1 MEYIHYYTNA
11 ATLFRILDG
20 MRIKLSYLSK
30 STDLV
35 ERKYYMNIFDPQN
48 GVGESEAISEADQFR
63 YVCFCQES
71 SNNSYFSKDG
81 ASYINMWDYY
91 ADRHKGA
98 CIRIDYKKFIQKN
111 NFLMEIPIDYSY
123 SKDEYFQKGLSIQEL
138 MSFKDKIWSGENE
151 IRFIRKRGNLE
162 DYCTIRGCIDK
173 IFLGVD
179 FDKEYGF
186 NDVKINNLKTL
197 CDLVKRKKDIDPHWF
212 SKLMLL
218 ENGNLFLS
226 DNGALLWHK
235 MMKLGVDM

>member
-1 MEYIHYYTNA
+1 MSQFDDLEKLGELKKKGILTDKEFQIQKERLLNSPIEYDKPH
-11 ATLFRILDG
+11 
-20 MRIKLSYLSK
+20 K
-30 STDLV
+30 
-35 ERKYYMNIFDPQN
+35 
-48 GVGESEAISEADQFR
+48 
-63 YVCFCQES
+63 
-71 SNNSYFSKDG
+71 
-81 ASYINMWDYY
+81 NMWDYY

-123 SKDEYFQKGLSIQEL
+123 SKDEYFQEGLSIQEL

-218 ENGNLFLS
+218 ENGNLSLS
-226 DNGALLWHK
+226 DNGALLWYK